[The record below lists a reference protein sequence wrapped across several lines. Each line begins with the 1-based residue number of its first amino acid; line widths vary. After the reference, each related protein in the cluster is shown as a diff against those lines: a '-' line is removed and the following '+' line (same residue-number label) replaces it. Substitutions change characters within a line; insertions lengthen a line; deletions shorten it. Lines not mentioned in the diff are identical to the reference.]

1 LVAWQYKICTKKN
14 LRHIGYVIPSQLER
28 FVNKTS
34 QSGLSALQKRIF
46 SKAEKT
52 MNGQENTL
60 YPHVG
65 HELVN

>member
-1 LVAWQYKICTKKN
+1 MSYLHSWNVLLIKPLNLVC
-14 LRHIGYVIPSQLER
+14 RHCR
-28 FVNKTS
+28 
-34 QSGLSALQKRIF
+34 
-46 SKAEKT
+46 KAFFPKLKKT